1 MMFKNIAQ
9 VHTEYDGQWVFMI
22 NCTEGEHGSVT
33 GGEVVLHNKNR
44 DFVFQGME
52 KYDYEPSMTY
62 FTYAGRI
69 PEEISVIL

>member
-1 MMFKNIAQ
+1 MFKDITQ

-22 NCTEGEHGSVT
+22 NCTEGEHGSVA
-33 GGEVVLHNKNR
+33 GGEVVLHNENR